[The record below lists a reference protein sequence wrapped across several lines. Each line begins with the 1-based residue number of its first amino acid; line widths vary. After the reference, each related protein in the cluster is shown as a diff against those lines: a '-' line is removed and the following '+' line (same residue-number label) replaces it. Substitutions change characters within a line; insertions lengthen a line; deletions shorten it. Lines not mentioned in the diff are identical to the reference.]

1 MKERKKERAEKRR
14 KKNRGENGERKEGAE
29 AQKKTESKI
38 CRYSFQ
44 LLFFVIFRLGTVG
57 LCYPKTR
64 LFFCSRYLVSV

>member
-1 MKERKKERAEKRR
+1 MKERKKESRKTKKKKQRGERR
-14 KKNRGENGERKEGAE
+14 KKRGSRST
-29 AQKKTESKI
+29 KKKESKI